1 MSGLRGKPVGNTWN
15 WRPVMMPWSLT
26 QTNWRRLKV
35 VSLFLAGE
43 VLILARCFQF
53 CNSRIVSILASCGR
67 LSAIVPDLAN
77 RPRQLVFLTPID
89 SQLNDFLNE
98 IHQIALLEP
107 SIVERIDE
115 DLDLHAKKKKLLRL
129 ADAEFLAGQTLDL
142 PKLQLQLRELQIDQI
157 QLETGRPRTD
167 AYIVYLF
174 LMLRG
179 FNGGCKDQ
187 HARLLLEESITLR
200 LWLEHLGLQLPP
212 ASTLSDNLNAVSNQ
226 TRALIH
232 QVQLRYIVQ
241 QGLDDFQK
249 CFIDSTA
256 VEANTERPTDS
267 IILVRLIARVCT
279 AGGNL
284 HRLDLPDMNPIGLLE
299 QQEELRRLSQQ
310 IHFLS
315 GKARGEAKR
324 KKWYFQLIRRVRRL
338 RKRLL
343 RDSGDGSPES
353 GEPCRSATES
363 SSDGRRSPV
372 PHRSDLAALEQTANV
387 CERRIMAEEKVPI
400 AEKIISL
407 SDSDASFIVKG
418 GWNTVVGYRP
428 QLARSGSGFVA
439 ALVLPRGNAA
449 DSRHLVA
456 MVKEQ
461 ITNTGV
467 IPAMTSADD
476 GYSSQEGREEVL
488 GLGVKVVSISGAKG
502 KRLLEAQ
509 QWKSR
514 PYRQARAERS
524 AIESLVFTLKEGF
537 EFGEMARR
545 THENVLAEM
554 LEKVLAYNI
563 SQIIRVRKKLSE
575 SEQMERAAA

>member
-1 MSGLRGKPVGNTWN
+1 
-15 WRPVMMPWSLT
+15 
-26 QTNWRRLKV
+26 
-35 VSLFLAGE
+35 
-43 VLILARCFQF
+43 VLILARCLQF
-53 CNSRIVSILASCGR
+53 CNSQIVSILASCVR

-77 RPRQLVFLTPID
+77 RPQQLVFLIPID

-142 PKLQLQLRELQIDQI
+142 PKLQLQLRELRIDKI
-157 QLETGRPRTD
+157 QLEIGRPRTD

-187 HARLLLEESITLR
+187 HARLLLEESITLK

-232 QVQLRYIVQ
+232 QVQLRYIIQ
-241 QGLDDFQK
+241 QSLDDFQK

-267 IILVRLIARVCT
+267 LILVRLIARVCT
-279 AGGNL
+279 AGGRL

-343 RDSGDGSPES
+343 RDLETVRQNLENRVDLPPSRRLM
-353 GEPCRSATES
+353 GEEAL
-363 SSDGRRSPV
+363 GLIAA
-372 PHRSDLAALEQTANV
+372 DLAALEQTANV
-387 CERRIMAEEKVPI
+387 CERRIMAEEKVPM
-400 AEKIISL
+400 AEKIISV

-428 QLARSGSGFVA
+428 QLARSGSGFVS

-514 PYRQARAERS
+514 LYRQARAERS
-524 AIESLVFTLKEGF
+524 AIESLVFTLKEDF

-563 SQIIRVRKKLSE
+563 SQMIRVRKKLSE
-575 SEQMERAAA
+575 AEQMERAAA

>member
-1 MSGLRGKPVGNTWN
+1 
-15 WRPVMMPWSLT
+15 
-26 QTNWRRLKV
+26 
-35 VSLFLAGE
+35 
-43 VLILARCFQF
+43 
-53 CNSRIVSILASCGR
+53 VSILASCGR
-67 LSAIVPDLAN
+67 LPATVPDLAN

-89 SQLNDFLNE
+89 SQLNDFLTE
-98 IHQIALLEP
+98 IHQIARFDP

-129 ADAEFLAGQTLDL
+129 ADAEFLAGQTPDL
-142 PKLQLQLRELQIDQI
+142 PKLQLKLGALKIDDLD
-157 QLETGRPRTD
+157 LETGRPRTE

-179 FNGGCKDQ
+179 FSGGCKDQ

-200 LWLEHLGLQLPP
+200 LWLEHLGLELPP

-232 QVQLRYIVQ
+232 QVQLRSILG

-249 CFIDSTA
+249 SFIDSTA

-267 IILVRLIARVCT
+267 TLLVRLIARVCT
-279 AGGNL
+279 TGGNL
-284 HRLDLPDMNPIGLLE
+284 HRLDLPDMNQIGLLAQ
-299 QQEELRRLSQQ
+299 QQELRGLSQQ
-310 IHFLS
+310 IHFLN
-315 GKARGEAKR
+315 GKARGAAKR
-324 KKWYFQLIRRVRRL
+324 KKAYFQLLRRVRRL

-343 RDSGDGSPES
+343 GDLELVRRNLEGRADLLPSRRLMAE
-353 GEPCRSATES
+353 GALGLITE
-363 SSDGRRSPV
+363 
-372 PHRSDLAALEQTANV
+372 DLAALEQAAHV
-387 CERRIMAEEKVPI
+387 CERRVMEEEKVPI

-428 QLARSGSGFVA
+428 QLARSGSGFVT

-476 GYSSQEGREEVL
+476 GYSSQEGREEVQRI
-488 GLGVKVVSISGAKG
+488 GVKVVSISGAKG
-502 KRLLEAQ
+502 KKLIEAQ

-554 LEKVLAYNI
+554 LEKMLAYNI
-563 SQIIRVRKKLSE
+563 SQIIRLRKKLSE
-575 SEQMERAAA
+575 PEQTERAAA

>member
-1 MSGLRGKPVGNTWN
+1 
-15 WRPVMMPWSLT
+15 
-26 QTNWRRLKV
+26 
-35 VSLFLAGE
+35 VST
-43 VLILARCFQF
+43 
-53 CNSRIVSILASCGR
+53 LASRER
-67 LSAIVPDLAN
+67 LSDLVPDLAN

-98 IHQIALLEP
+98 IHLIALFEP

-115 DLDLHAKKKKLLRL
+115 DLDRHAKKKKLLRL
-129 ADAEFLAGQTLDL
+129 ADAQFLAGQTPDL
-142 PKLQLQLRELQIDQI
+142 PKLQLQLRELKVDDIE
-157 QLETGRPRTD
+157 LETGRPRTD
-167 AYIVYLF
+167 AYLVYLF

-232 QVQLRYIVQ
+232 QVQLRSILE

-267 IILVRLIARVCT
+267 TILVRLIARVCT
-279 AGGNL
+279 TGSTL
-284 HRLDLPDMNPIGLLE
+284 HRWDLADMNQIGLLE
-299 QQEELRRLSQQ
+299 QLEELRRMSQQ
-310 IHFLS
+310 IHFLN
-315 GKARGEAKR
+315 GKARGVAKR
-324 KKWYFQLIRRVRRL
+324 QKVYFQLLRRVRRL

-343 RDSGDGSPES
+343 RDLELVRRNL
-353 GEPCRSATES
+353 E
-363 SSDGRRSPV
+363 GRA
-372 PHRSDLAALEQTANV
+372 DLLPSRRLAAEDALGLIAEDLTALEQAANV
-387 CERRIMAEEKVPI
+387 CERRVMAEEKVPM

-428 QLARSGSGFVA
+428 QLARSGSGFVS

-476 GYSSQEGREEVL
+476 GYSSQEGLEEVL
-488 GLGVKVVSISGAKG
+488 GLGIKVVSISGAKG
-502 KRLLEAQ
+502 KKLIEAP
-509 QWKSR
+509 QWKSQ

-537 EFGEMARR
+537 EFGEMVRR

-575 SEQMERAAA
+575 PEQMERAAA